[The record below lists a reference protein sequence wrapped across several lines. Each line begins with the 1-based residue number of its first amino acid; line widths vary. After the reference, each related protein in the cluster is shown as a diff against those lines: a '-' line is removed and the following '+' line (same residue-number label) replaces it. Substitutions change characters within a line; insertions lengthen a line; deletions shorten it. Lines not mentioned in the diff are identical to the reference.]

1 MKGSKITLFILLSLV
16 LGIFTGKFFPEFAV
30 KTDVLAHIFLN
41 MIKMIIAPLLFSTLV
56 VGIAGH
62 GSVQRL
68 GKIGL
73 KSIIYFEIVTTLAL
87 IFGLVVANLLRPGIG
102 FSTAV
107 DDNSMRLLDSISG
120 SALITNGSLSDLFLN
135 IFPSSIFQAMAV
147 GNLLQIVT
155 FSIIFAIAVCAIGEK
170 AKPFL
175 NILESLSEIMF
186 KFTEIVMYFAP
197 FGIFGAIASTVG
209 HNGLS
214 ILNNYAKVIFGL
226 YVALF
231 LFVAIVF
238 TTICKII
245 KVPFFRFLKQI
256 MEPLL
261 LAFSTS
267 SSEAAL
273 PKAMQNMEN
282 FGVSKNVVGFVIPL
296 GYTFDLTGSTL
307 YLAMGF
313 IFSVQILGI
322 ELSLAQQITVMLILM
337 FTSKGVA
344 GVPRVSLVV
353 LAGTL
358 SSMGYSILGVAI
370 LLGID
375 QILDMGRT
383 AINLMG
389 NCLAA
394 LVIGAW
400 EKSLDYDKVYDRQS
414 QTADN

>member
-1 MKGSKITLFILLSLV
+1 LKSSKLTLFIIIALV
-16 LGIFTGKFFPEFAV
+16 LGILTGKCFPDFAV
-30 KTDVLAHIFLN
+30 KTDILAHVFLN
-41 MIKMIIAPLLFSTLV
+41 MIKMVIAPLLFSTLV

-62 GSVQRL
+62 GSIKHL
-68 GKIGL
+68 GKLGI
-73 KSIIYFEIVTTLAL
+73 KSIIYFEIVTTFAL
-87 IFGLVVANLLRPGIG
+87 VFGLVVANILKPGIG
-102 FSTAV
+102 FSASI
-107 DDNSMRLLDSISG
+107 DPASMKIVEAMSG
-120 SALITNGSLSDLFLN
+120 SAFVTDGSLSNLFLN
-135 IFPSSIFQAMAV
+135 IFPSSIIQAMAV

-155 FSIIFAIAVCAIGEK
+155 FSIIFATAICAIGEK
-170 AKPFL
+170 ARPVL
-175 NILESLSEIMF
+175 NILTSLSEIMF

-197 FGIFGAIASTVG
+197 FGIYGAIAATVG
-209 HNGLS
+209 HNGLG
-214 ILNNYAKVIFGL
+214 ILSNYAKVIFGL
-226 YVALF
+226 YTALF

-245 KVPFFRFLKQI
+245 KVPFLKFLKQI

-273 PKAMQNMEN
+273 PKAMKNMED

-307 YLAMGF
+307 YLALGF

-322 ELSLAQQITVMLILM
+322 DLSLAQQITVMLILM
-337 FTSKGVA
+337 ITSKGVA

-358 SSMGYSILGVAI
+358 SSMGYPIIGVAI

-394 LVIGAW
+394 VVIGSW
-400 EKSLDYDKVYDRQS
+400 EKELDYNKMLN
-414 QTADN
+414 ADNEN